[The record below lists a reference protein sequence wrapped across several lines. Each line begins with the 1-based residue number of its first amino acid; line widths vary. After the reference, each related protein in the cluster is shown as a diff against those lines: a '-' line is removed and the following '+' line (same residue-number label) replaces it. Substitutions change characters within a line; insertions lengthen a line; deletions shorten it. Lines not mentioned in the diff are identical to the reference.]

1 MQKLHEHIG
10 LLTMVHET
18 NKTKRMSIWLW
29 SATAYMCMCMCMCMW
44 TFKQE
49 QYIFCLSNSLL
60 ASQATVSTVL
70 DRQSLLL
77 ERTRL
82 SGRHSDR
89 CPLSAVQETLVR
101 ITVFKSRGRAV
112 STVPLVCP
120 KSMQRRLTAI
130 ASHALSAHT
139 GCQSPAVYTSTIPAL
154 PPLSVSRT
162 SPSLW
167 STEWN
172 HNSIMTSVTNVT
184 IILFACAVI
193 FT

>member
-1 MQKLHEHIG
+1 MQKLHEHVD
-10 LLTMVHET
+10 LLTTTHEMNKAKVSVHMT
-18 NKTKRMSIWLW
+18 VTSYSIHI
-29 SATAYMCMCMCMCMW
+29 YINVFYVVQHEGMCGLRVY
-44 TFKQE
+44 T
-49 QYIFCLSNSLL
+49 YFCLINSLV
-60 ASQATVSTVL
+60 ASHATVSTVL

-82 SGRHSDR
+82 PGRHSDR

-101 ITVFKSRGRAV
+101 ITVFESRGCAV

-120 KSMQRRLTAI
+120 KSMQRRLTVM

-139 GCQSPAVYTSTIPAL
+139 GCQSPAVYTSTTPAL

-167 STEWN
+167 STE
-172 HNSIMTSVTNVT
+172 
-184 IILFACAVI
+184 
-193 FT
+193 